1 MILSRL
7 LKTWIRDTHECNT
20 IMRATSFFYLSRLLD
35 SFEFKQKDNA
45 EGEEAIR
52 TATGNLVMRLG
63 DTPLLE

>member
-1 MILSRL
+1 
-7 LKTWIRDTHECNT
+7 
-20 IMRATSFFYLSRLLD
+20 MRATSFFYLSRLLD
-35 SFEFKQKDNA
+35 SFEFKQKDDA